1 MRGRKK
7 ERGEGERRGEKK
19 IRRFLFSLPV
29 PSPLPL
35 TRPISSSLREV
46 STWRFR
52 EHCRL
57 GEGRLL
63 PAYCGAFARL
73 AGPRVG
79 HLQILHCP
87 GAGHLPT
94 TGQFPSFSHTRTRIR
109 IPLHRRFYWK
119 KKQIGSSVK
128 DRNKLKRVV
137 KACSRFYAC
146 ISSLLIKPELHSE
159 IGAIDVN
166 QRFLVIES
174 NFC

>member
-1 MRGRKK
+1 MKRLVDLCINQFHLR
-7 ERGEGERRGEKK
+7 
-19 IRRFLFSLPV
+19 
-29 PSPLPL
+29 PSPP
-35 TRPISSSLREV
+35 PPP
-46 STWRFR
+46 
-52 EHCRL
+52 
-57 GEGRLL
+57 G
-63 PAYCGAFARL
+63 YCGAFACLVSPGGGAFANFSLPGGR
-73 AGPRVG
+73 AFFN
-79 HLQILHCP
+79 P
-87 GAGHLPT
+87 GAIPKLLNTHAVSYQNIT
-94 TGQFPSFSHTRTRIR
+94 TQRV
-109 IPLHRRFYWK
+109 LLE